1 MGGEVLSQFQSSVLI
16 PKILLNLDRPQLW
29 TSPTPPCPSVLL
41 FWLLIQGLAQAFL
54 KLAMFLRIALNS

>member
-29 TSPTPPCPSVLL
+29 TSPPPLPSVLL